1 MCVCVCVCV
10 CVCYFFKFYLFIVE
24 WLEGDRRWVYCFLFA
39 QFGFVVVVLVC
50 LLACFLFVCCW
61 VFYYVFVVKI
71 FASIKCDDS
80 IIK

>member
-24 WLEGDRRWVYCFLFA
+24 WLEGDRRGVYCFLFA
-39 QFGFVVVVLVC
+39 QFGFVVVLVC